1 MMDIKR
7 ILIIDDE
14 VNFGR
19 LIKLNLELTG
29 GFKVSTATSGR
40 QGIELAKK
48 VKPDLI
54 LLDIFMPEMDGFE
67 TLERLKKDKDTT
79 GIPVVMLT
87 AKGDEVS
94 MTRVMQLCGKLYI
107 TKPIESSELKAKI
120 EWVLKRKG

>member
-1 MMDIKR
+1 MMKIKR
-7 ILIIDDE
+7 ILTIDDE

-48 VKPDLI
+48 IKPDLI
-54 LLDIFMPEMDGFE
+54 LLDILMPEMNGFE
-67 TLERLKKDKDTT
+67 TLEILKKDKDTA

-87 AKGDEVS
+87 AKGDEAS
-94 MTRVMQLCGKLYI
+94 MAKVKQLCGELYV

-120 EWVLKRKG
+120 EWVLKKKG